1 MPSYDH
7 ITLITRISQIGKVP
21 ELDAEYAT
29 WIKSDRQLTLLREN
43 AKEDELIIYGG
54 GDHTF
59 IYTVVV
65 DENNLS
71 PLDKDDLLVWS
82 SDLLSPVASYTYG
95 GGIDDVRIKRTG
107 CPWGSKTLEGARQL
121 VFARNFEGLK
131 EKDRLYYE
139 ISQEY
144 AHLTEIHWRPE
155 QHAYCRFDENG
166 DFDHIVSITS
176 KENKRDVS
184 LVSFKRE
191 PLDLYL
197 AASNSVLIRMFD
209 FTLYRMDDFPDWWT
223 DGAENTVAESD
234 ILFYRQ
240 KIIDE
245 HAGYSRGIQ
254 IIPPNRPKAEIL
266 SSLKARWSGE
276 NGKEYVEFIA
286 HDWRNKCI
294 TKISTDPTAT
304 TKDFQTDGNSL
315 PLERSPAFFR
325 SEVLLKYT
333 GDSDK
338 YTVERNNIYCRG
350 GWSLRDYDVNEA
362 GQVHAYICELRRL
375 PYQEQGYWLSYN
387 EGPKTGISDRSF
399 ANQFKTQRVDDLD
412 SLEKVVSI
420 VRRWAESDLT
430 WWELREETL
439 LNRVSIPRTSSRD
452 EWAKAFIDLSKLV
465 IEGFECKAIRKR
477 LGGLD
482 IDFNKEEKS
491 ISLLEKLLVAH
502 HKLDDGQKLEGLRTI
517 QHIRSTFVH
526 SRSHNAAKL
535 ANDALKEY
543 ETYSGHFENI
553 CGTIAHELELI
564 EQAFS

>member
-7 ITLITRISQIGKVP
+7 NKLITRISQIGKVP
-21 ELDAEYAT
+21 ELDAEYVT

-43 AKEDELIIYGG
+43 AKEDELIIYGR

-65 DENNLS
+65 NENNLS
-71 PLDKDDLLVWS
+71 PLDKDDLLVWGCLPS
-82 SDLLSPVASYTYG
+82 FPVASYTYG
-95 GGIDDVRIKRTG
+95 GGRDDVWIERTG
-107 CPWGSKTLEGARQL
+107 YPWGSKTLEGARQL
-121 VFARNFEGLK
+121 VFVRNFEGFK
-131 EKDRLYYE
+131 EKDGLYFE
-139 ISQEY
+139 ILQEY

-176 KENKRDVS
+176 KEDKGDVS

-191 PLDLYL
+191 PLELYL

-209 FTLYRMDDFPDWWT
+209 FILYRRDDFCGWP
-223 DGAENTVAESD
+223 DGAEDTVAESD

-240 KIIDE
+240 KIVDE

-254 IIPPNRPKAEIL
+254 IIPPSRPKAEIF
-266 SSLKARWSGE
+266 SSIKASWSGE

-286 HDWRNKCI
+286 YDWRNKCI

-304 TKDFQTDGNSL
+304 TNYFQTDGNSL
-315 PLERSPAFFR
+315 PFELSPAFFR
-325 SEVLLKYT
+325 PEVLLKYK

-338 YTVERNNIYCRG
+338 YTVESNNIYCRDR
-350 GWSLRDYDVNEA
+350 WWLRDYDVNEA
-362 GQVHAYICELRRL
+362 GQVHAYICDLRRL
-375 PYQEQGYWLSYN
+375 PYQEQLHWLSYN
-387 EGPKTGISDRSF
+387 EEPKTGISERFF
-399 ANQFKTQRVDDLD
+399 ANHFKNQWVDDPD
-412 SLEKVVSI
+412 SLEKVVSN
-420 VRRWAESDLT
+420 VRKWAESDLT
-430 WWELREETL
+430 WWKLREETL
-439 LNRVSIPRTSSRD
+439 LNGVSIPRTSSRD
-452 EWAKAFIDLSKLV
+452 EWAKAFIELSKLV

-482 IDFNKEEKS
+482 IDFNKEERS
-491 ISLLEKLLVAH
+491 ISLLEKLLVGR
-502 HKLDDGQKLEGLRTI
+502 HKLDDGQKLEGLRTV

-526 SRSHNAAKL
+526 SSSDAAKL
-535 ANDALKEY
+535 ANHALKEY
-543 ETYSGHFENI
+543 ETYSAHFENV

>member
-7 ITLITRISQIGKVP
+7 NKLITRISQIDKVP

-43 AKEDELIIYGG
+43 AKEDELIISGG

-59 IYTVVV
+59 INTVVV
-65 DENNLS
+65 NENNLS

-82 SDLLSPVASYTYG
+82 SDLFSPVASYRYG
-95 GGIDDVRIKRTG
+95 GGIDYVRIERTR
-107 CPWGSKTLEGARQL
+107 CPSGSKTLEGARQL

-139 ISQEY
+139 ILQEY

-155 QHAYCRFDENG
+155 QHAYCRFNENG
-166 DFDHIVSITS
+166 DFDHIVSIRS
-176 KENKRDVS
+176 KEDKGDVS

-209 FTLYRMDDFPDWWT
+209 FTLYRRNDFRDWWT

-240 KIIDE
+240 KILDE

-254 IIPPNRPKAEIL
+254 IIPPSRPKAEIL
-266 SSLKARWSGE
+266 SSLKARWFGE

-286 HDWRNKCI
+286 YDWRNKRI

-304 TKDFQTDGNSL
+304 TKYFQTDGNSL
-315 PLERSPAFFR
+315 PLEISPAFFR
-325 SEVLLKYT
+325 SEILLKYK

-338 YTVERNNIYCRG
+338 YAVERNNIYCRG

-362 GQVHAYICELRRL
+362 GQVHAYICDLRRL
-375 PYQEQGYWLSYN
+375 PYQEQLYWLSYN
-387 EGPKTGISDRSF
+387 EEPKTGISEHSL
-399 ANQFKTQRVDDLD
+399 ANHFKNQWVDPD

-439 LNRVSIPRTSSRD
+439 LNRVNIPRTSSRD

-465 IEGFECKAIRKR
+465 IEGFEGKAIRKR
-477 LGGLD
+477 LEGLD
-482 IDFNKEEKS
+482 IDFDKKERS
-491 ISLLEKLLVAH
+491 IRLLEKFLVGR
-502 HKLDDGQKLEGLRTI
+502 HKLDDGQKLEGLRTV

-526 SRSHNAAKL
+526 SSSHDAVNF

-543 ETYSGHFENI
+543 ETYSAHFENV